1 PDAGDAQDQHLEAR
15 ARGGHSAR
23 LTRSCA
29 GPANGSAQA
38 RGWASRTNPT
48 LGQVSSWL
56 SVRSWRYD
64 MAVVYALVLAAV
76 GALFV
81 YLALQ
86 VEGGFSLTSLNLAAY
101 YVTVAFIAF
110 VNMILFAAAVFAKD

>member
-1 PDAGDAQDQHLEAR
+1 MCGAARPRTSEGFGEQDKT
-15 ARGGHSAR
+15 S
-23 LTRSCA
+23 
-29 GPANGSAQA
+29 PY
-38 RGWASRTNPT
+38 
-48 LGQVSSWL
+48 GQVSSRPF
-56 SVRSWRYD
+56 VRSWRND
-64 MAVVYALVLAAV
+64 MAVVYALILAVV

-110 VNMILFAAAVFAKD
+110 VNMILFAAAIFAKE

>member
-1 PDAGDAQDQHLEAR
+1 
-15 ARGGHSAR
+15 
-23 LTRSCA
+23 
-29 GPANGSAQA
+29 
-38 RGWASRTNPT
+38 
-48 LGQVSSWL
+48 
-56 SVRSWRYD
+56 
-64 MAVVYALVLAAV
+64 MAVVYALILAAV

-110 VNMILFAAAVFAKD
+110 VNMILFASAVFAIKPLVSIHGSKPRVWKRDSIVGWRAATTLGRAQSWSPKT